1 MLEYIQI
8 FADMES
14 LFEPYDD
21 AQRGRLIMA
30 MMAYAY
36 RGEEPNFTGVEKF
49 IWPVLRQHVD
59 RCSQNVEAKKAA
71 GSKGG
76 KRASSDKQSKAEE
89 SRNKQSEAETSESKQ
104 NAHNHDHDNDHE
116 HDNDHNHEE
125 VCARAREDATT
136 TTAADPVIGIDG
148 QDLSESIRMNAEV
161 DVLLR
166 TYRLSEAVRG
176 DLLEDIDKH
185 GLDKVK
191 RVIHEA
197 AQSDTKGGLSIR
209 FIRACLENDG
219 KPKPARA
226 TGKDVMQRHSYTP
239 DQYRAMV
246 TDLDADDDS
255 GKPKGK
261 DGDMMLRANKKDR
274 KATYSA
280 AIVDFDEVD

>member
-1 MLEYIQI
+1 
-8 FADMES
+8 MEA

-21 AQRGRLIMA
+21 AQRGRLMMA

-36 RGEEPNFTGVEKF
+36 RHEEPEFTGVEKF
-49 IWPVLRQHVD
+49 IWPVLRQHID
-59 RCSQNVEAKKAA
+59 RCAQNVEAKKAA

-76 KRASSDKQSKAEE
+76 KGSKSSKQTESEESNIKQIKAEE
-89 SRNKQSEAETSESKQ
+89 SRSKQSEAEESENKQ

-125 VCARAREDATT
+125 VCARAREEAPTT
-136 TTAADPVIGIDG
+136 TTTDPVIGIDG

-219 KPKPARA
+219 KTKPQRA
-226 TGKDVMQRHSYTP
+226 APGSGKAFDQMLRYTP
-239 DQYRAMV
+239 EER
-246 TDLDADDDS
+246 
-255 GKPKGK
+255 
-261 DGDMMLRANKKDR
+261 KK
-274 KATYSA
+274 TYSA
-280 AIVDFDEVD
+280 AVLDFDEVG